1 MDYQD
6 IAKLADK
13 VRWNVSK
20 VIIGKEEQ
28 FDLIFS
34 AMIAGGH
41 VLLEDVPGTGK
52 TVMALPLTCCPPTSR
67 A

>member
-13 VRWNVSK
+13 VRQNVSR
-20 VIIGKEEQ
+20 VIIGKEDQ
-28 FDLIFS
+28 FNLIFA

-52 TVMALPLTCCPPTSR
+52 
-67 A
+67 